1 LRLSATNDQQQ
12 IRNLILWFTADDWY
26 LRGFTANDGT
36 TWQFNDSDFNLLS
49 QFNDDA
55 QNPPTGG
62 GSTLSFGSNY
72 NSMQQQGAN
81 RQGLAINWTA
91 IRGAIFGL
99 AGYNGGGG
107 NQALAR
113 NLLLMIQ
120 WTSEAI
126 RFNDVYGVMNDV
138 AANGASYPG
147 LPYFQQRL
155 ENDWSAMSN
164 YAYAVAQNPAAGS
177 LTVVGAN
184 PSQGNDTAPPAGT
197 GSTGVPLV
205 LNTLVD
211 IFRYLAMLN
220 ANANNV
226 NNGGP
231 SGDWNH
237 AEL

>member
-1 LRLSATNDQQQ
+1 
-12 IRNLILWFTADDWY
+12 
-26 LRGFTANDGT
+26 
-36 TWQFNDSDFNLLS
+36 
-49 QFNDDA
+49 
-55 QNPPTGG
+55 
-62 GSTLSFGSNY
+62 
-72 NSMQQQGAN
+72 
-81 RQGLAINWTA
+81 
-91 IRGAIFGL
+91 
-99 AGYNGGGG
+99 
-107 NQALAR
+107 
-113 NLLLMIQ
+113 MIQ

-220 ANANNV
+220 ASANNV